1 MCISTIARALD
12 ACDRLDWQVTK
23 RDLRYACANE
33 TMKSAE
39 AYAISILDAA
49 ARQEQQAEAA

>member
-1 MCISTIARALD
+1 MSLSTIVRALD

-23 RDLRYACANE
+23 RDLRHACAHE
-33 TMKSAE
+33 TMRSAE
-39 AYAISILDAA
+39 AYAILILEAA